1 MKTVDELYKQC
12 KKLQIFIFS
21 KKTEKMKNL
30 KKQRKKCAGTPI
42 YTYYYLRLWL
52 QKLIF
57 KAALFFP
64 YTLLLLTEELSNFTM
79 AENWCANQKYYLSF
93 SSFTCFIPYIILFCS
108 NGLDKKKSK
117 YMRLTIDINY
127 KNCLYLR
134 KKSKKERWK
143 VICSRGDPECYGSN
157 ECNAIECKN
166 PDKMKKLDLGTK
178 SYKHI

>member
-1 MKTVDELYKQC
+1 
-12 KKLQIFIFS
+12 
-21 KKTEKMKNL
+21 
-30 KKQRKKCAGTPI
+30 
-42 YTYYYLRLWL
+42 
-52 QKLIF
+52 
-57 KAALFFP
+57 
-64 YTLLLLTEELSNFTM
+64 M
-79 AENWCANQKYYLSF
+79 AKNWCANQKYYLSF

-178 SYKHI
+178 SYKHIWKRTYCWSKAAHKIVSLPTRPVVIKNGLSDLQVL

>member
-1 MKTVDELYKQC
+1 
-12 KKLQIFIFS
+12 
-21 KKTEKMKNL
+21 
-30 KKQRKKCAGTPI
+30 
-42 YTYYYLRLWL
+42 
-52 QKLIF
+52 
-57 KAALFFP
+57 
-64 YTLLLLTEELSNFTM
+64 M
-79 AENWCANQKYYLSF
+79 AENWCTNQN
-93 SSFTCFIPYIILFCS
+93 SFTCFILYIILFCS

-117 YMRLTIDINY
+117 YMRLAIDIND